1 MPRIPSR
8 TGIRSP
14 EGAGL
19 FDSAAAATSGKPEE
33 IDKTESDILIKSQV
47 QNWGAR
53 SRVPPSNLLQPAPA
67 YAVTL
72 AIEPNMERAKGVE
85 PLPETWRAPILPVKL
100 HPHDGFTQ
108 ATRLSAIPHSFISMI
123 SFGSY
128 VLCIPS
134 GIQAAVSSH
143 RWRLAG

>member
-14 EGAGL
+14 EGACL
-19 FDSAAAATSGKPEE
+19 FDTAAAVASGKPEE
-33 IDKTESDILIKSQV
+33 IDKTESDIRIKSQV

-53 SRVPPSNLLQPAPA
+53 SRVPASNLLQPAPA

-85 PLPETWRAPILPVKL
+85 PLPETWRAPVLPVKL
-100 HPHDGFTQ
+100 HPHDGFTEAPGFEQ
-108 ATRLSAIPHSFISMI
+108 SPICSSA
-123 SFGSY
+123 
-128 VLCIPS
+128 
-134 GIQAAVSSH
+134 
-143 RWRLAG
+143 